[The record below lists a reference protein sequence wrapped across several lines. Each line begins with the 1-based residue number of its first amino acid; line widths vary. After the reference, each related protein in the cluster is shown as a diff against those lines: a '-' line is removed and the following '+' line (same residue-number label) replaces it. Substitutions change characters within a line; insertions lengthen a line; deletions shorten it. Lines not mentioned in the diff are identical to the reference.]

1 MIRILVG
8 DDHPIVRQ
16 GIKLILAENPDMVIK
31 DEACDGYQVLE
42 KIRKEDFDVVL
53 LDLSMPGISGMD
65 VLKQISKEQPGLPVL
80 VLSRYPEEL
89 YALPALKA
97 GASGYL
103 PKTIIVE
110 ELINAIRRVSAGKQ
124 YISSSLVDELVG
136 QLKNY
141 GKVVSH
147 LHLSDREREVMCL
160 IASGKKI
167 ADIAVQLCL
176 SSTTVST
183 YRSRIMM
190 KMKFK
195 GDADLIRYAIDNEF
209 IE

>member
-1 MIRILVG
+1 MIKILVA

-16 GIKLILAENPDMVIK
+16 GIKLIIAENPDMVIK
-31 DEACDGYQVLE
+31 DEACDGYQLLE

-65 VLKQISKEQPGLPVL
+65 VLKQITKEQPGLPVL

-103 PKTIIVE
+103 PKTSIVE

-124 YISSSLVDELVG
+124 YISSSLVEELVG

-141 GKVVSH
+141 GQVVSH
-147 LHLSDREREVMCL
+147 LRLSDREREVMCL

-167 ADIAVQLCL
+167 AEIAAELCL

-183 YRSRIMM
+183 YRSRIFM

>member
-1 MIRILVG
+1 MIKILVA

-16 GIKLILAENPDMVIK
+16 GIKLIIAENPDMVIK
-31 DEACDGYQVLE
+31 DEACDGYQLLE

-65 VLKQISKEQPGLPVL
+65 VLKQITREKPGLPVL

-103 PKTIIVE
+103 PKTSIVE

-124 YISSSLVDELVG
+124 YISSSLVEELVG

-141 GKVVSH
+141 GQVVSH
-147 LHLSDREREVMCL
+147 LRLSDREREVMCL

-167 ADIAVQLCL
+167 AEIAAELCL

-183 YRSRIMM
+183 YRSRIFR